1 MFEKQFF
8 KRRFNDAAHE
18 TRTTKRARET
28 YNKIR
33 YGAEWKSDIYRHS
46 IVYRYTIYRN

>member
-18 TRTTKRARET
+18 TWTTKRARET
-28 YNKIR
+28 FNKIR
-33 YGAEWKSDIYRHS
+33 YEAERKSNICRHS
-46 IVYRYTIYRN
+46 ISNLP